1 MVAGAIYGLFPT
13 SWCIPSEK
21 ARDRIDFT
29 NRDGG
34 LRDASARGGGNGH
47 LFSETDHAAGGA
59 DGTKRKISE
68 KRWFLARHVDAIDV
82 RHNISRLSVC
92 ERERAR
98 MYVRAC
104 ARVNVC
110 MHE

>member
-1 MVAGAIYGLFPT
+1 MFA
-13 SWCIPSEK
+13 
-21 ARDRIDFT
+21 
-29 NRDGG
+29 
-34 LRDASARGGGNGH
+34 
-47 LFSETDHAAGGA
+47 ETDHTAGGA

-82 RHNISRLSVC
+82 RHNISRLSVF

-98 MYVRAC
+98 MYVRAY

>member
-82 RHNISRLSVC
+82 RHNISRLR
-92 ERERAR
+92 EREERAR
-98 MYVRAC
+98 AYVCMC
-104 ARVNVC
+104 AHAKVC
-110 MHE
+110 MHG